1 MVQLQNASS
10 VSPKESA
17 VLKHDAVT
25 VPVNSFNEYVR
36 KLLVR
41 D

>member
-1 MVQLQNASS
+1 
-10 VSPKESA
+10 
-17 VLKHDAVT
+17 LKHNAVT